1 MAELTDKVDE
11 VDELIPSNVLK
22 DENLMDESDNVV
34 VPIFTVIY
42 V

>member
-22 DENLMDESDNVV
+22 DENLTDESDNFV
-34 VPIFTVIY
+34 VPIFTLIY

>member
-11 VDELIPSNVLK
+11 VDELTPSNVLK
-22 DENLMDESDNVV
+22 DENLTDESDNVV
-34 VPIFTVIY
+34 VPIFTVVY